1 MSFDKISQHTTHPFL
16 NNKNNEN
23 KAFFSYLGLLE
34 FLCKAKKIQLNMR
47 LFLTLNTKGQQ
58 TLPIIPYLILTGVYQ
73 KKPLIFKVMY
83 SFFKKHK
90 GRLG

>member
-1 MSFDKISQHTTHPFL
+1 
-16 NNKNNEN
+16 
-23 KAFFSYLGLLE
+23 
-34 FLCKAKKIQLNMR
+34 MR

-58 TLPIIPYLILTGVYQ
+58 TLPVIPYLILTGVYQ